1 MALFDFPRW
10 QLTTPAADA
19 GVSPRMNVYPPGNA
33 DHGRAARRGDVW
45 RDRIDAFI
53 DGD

>member
-19 GVSPRMNVYPPGNA
+19 GVVARMNVYPPGK
-33 DHGRAARRGDVW
+33 R
-45 RDRIDAFI
+45 
-53 DGD
+53 